1 MYLSAINPGNKFFGP
16 LFKRG
21 INRKH
26 RKRNKKKVTN
36 YTILSKRSFY
46 FTAMEQLRA

>member
-1 MYLSAINPGNKFFGP
+1 MSIYDIYDKLSGP

-26 RKRNKKKVTN
+26 RRRKKKRATN
-36 YTILSKRSFY
+36 LRPYNKFLLSG
-46 FTAMEQLRA
+46 AV

>member
-1 MYLSAINPGNKFFGP
+1 MHLSTISPGTKFFGL

-36 YTILSKRSFY
+36 YTILSKQSFY
-46 FTAMEQLRA
+46 FTALELLRA

>member
-1 MYLSAINPGNKFFGP
+1 MKLDTVTLTQKLSGP

-36 YTILSKRSFY
+36 YTILSKQLPC
-46 FTAMEQLRA
+46 FTALELLRA

>member
-1 MYLSAINPGNKFFGP
+1 MSIGNIGHRHFGP

-26 RKRNKKKVTN
+26 RRRDRKKITN
-36 YTILSKRSFY
+36 YKTYAWKLA
-46 FTAMEQLRA
+46 TG

>member
-1 MYLSAINPGNKFFGP
+1 MSLTTFNSRLKLFGP

-36 YTILSKRSFY
+36 HIIPDKQLPK
-46 FTAMEQLRA
+46 FTALELLQA